1 MSVSIAA
8 PPLSRKPARGN
19 ALGRLAVTELKLF
32 LRERMRVVLSVGL
45 PLILVIILGSI
56 PSLNKPVAA
65 YGGYTFLDIYVPT
78 LIAFSGALLSFV
90 AMPIVLASYRERGV
104 LRRLQTTPV
113 GPVRVLAAQ
122 LAANLSVW
130 VVSAIAMLV
139 LARFGYGVAL
149 PRQLAG
155 FIVAA
160 LVTAAALLAIGLFVA
175 AVAPS
180 AKGAQAIG
188 ALLFYPLML
197 FAGLWYPIAGMSATL
212 QHISH
217 ATPLGA
223 ANQALTA
230 AVQGHWPTGL
240 QLLTMAG
247 YAVAFGLAAAR
258 FFRWE

>member
-1 MSVSIAA
+1 MAATITASVV
-8 PPLSRKPARGN
+8 SREPARGY
-19 ALGRLAVTELKLF
+19 ALWRLAVTELKLF
-32 LRERMRVVLSVGL
+32 LRERMRIAFGVAL
-45 PLILVIILGSI
+45 PLLLVIILGSI
-56 PSLNKPVAA
+56 PALSKPVKA
-65 YGGYTFLDIYVPT
+65 YSGYTFMDIYVPT
-78 LIAFSGALLSFV
+78 LIALSGALLSFM
-90 AMPIVLASYRERGV
+90 AMPIVLAGYRERGV

-122 LAANLSVW
+122 LLANFAVW
-130 VVSAIAMLV
+130 VVTAIAMLV

-155 FIVAA
+155 FVVAA
-160 LVTAAALLAIGLFVA
+160 LITAAALLSIGLFVA

-180 AKGAQAIG
+180 SKGAQAIG
-188 ALLFYPLML
+188 ALLFYPLMF
-197 FAGLWYPIAGMSATL
+197 FAGLWYPVAGMSATL

-230 AVQGHWPTGL
+230 AAQGHWPTGL